1 MKTQQT
7 LSSTDALEEL
17 IKWLLPEQTNVRVD
31 QLVFTPG
38 ELTLLVTSTQSEGR
52 CPVCEKATRRIHSR
66 YWRTLEDL
74 PWGDSRLQLRVHVR
88 RFFCPTPSCP
98 RKIFTERLGPLAEAS
113 ARRTSRLREAL
124 LALGWAVGGEEGARQ
139 GMVHHMPIGAST
151 LLSLMR
157 RHGESASPTPR
168 VLGVDDWSFQRDHP
182 TGTILVD
189 LERHRPVDLL
199 LGSDEQVLSDWLHR
213 HRGVQIISRDRG
225 AGYRKAIQR
234 AAPQVKQVLDRW
246 HVLKN
251 LGEVIQKTL
260 AQQIDVLR
268 QAGQQVKKNTQ
279 QTSFAPPESAQLD
292 GKLRK
297 PPRRKPPAPSPRRAW
312 QMAMH
317 QQVHKLAAEGKTQ
330 AEISSRLH
338 LHRHTVRAYLRMPT
352 FVAHYCNPHPSVVEP
367 YRTYLEARWQHGEV
381 MIKTLWQELQG
392 QGFTGSYKSV
402 WTFLRNWPLPAGMIP
417 TSSFS
422 SVAAATRR
430 GAPVTRTPWQV
441 KWLLLH
447 KPEELNAK
455 DAAYR
460 QALFDLSPRLSSLS
474 ALGQDFVR
482 LIRERQNEALLPWLE
497 RAKGCPFEELQRF
510 AQGLER
516 ELPAVQAALTE
527 PWSTGQVEGQITR
540 LKLLKRQMYGRANLD
555 LLRLRVLHAA

>member
-7 LSSTDALEEL
+7 LSPTDTLEEL
-17 IKWLLPEQTNVRVD
+17 IQWLLPEQTNVRVD

-74 PWGDSRLQLRVHVR
+74 PWGDSRLHLRVHVL

-98 RKIFTERLGPLAEAS
+98 LKIFTERLGPLAEAS

-199 LGSDEQVLSDWLHR
+199 LGSDEQVLADWLHS

-268 QAGQQVKKNTQ
+268 QAGERVKQNTQ
-279 QTSFAPPESAQLD
+279 QTCLAPTGSAQVD
-292 GKLRK
+292 GRRRK

-317 QQVHKLAAEGKTQ
+317 QQVHELAARCENASRDHQPSASASQYGAQVSAHANICGPLLPSVSFSCRALSDLSRRARASRRGHDHHPVARVTRARLHRELQKCVGLR
-330 AEISSRLH
+330 APLAPSSRDDPRIIFILCGSRDSSECPCH
-338 LHRHTVRAYLRMPT
+338 PNA
-352 FVAHYCNPHPSVVEP
+352 VAGQMAVVAS
-367 YRTYLEARWQHGEV
+367 AR
-381 MIKTLWQELQG
+381 
-392 QGFTGSYKSV
+392 GSECS
-402 WTFLRNWPLPAGMIP
+402 GC
-417 TSSFS
+417 
-422 SVAAATRR
+422 
-430 GAPVTRTPWQV
+430 G
-441 KWLLLH
+441 
-447 KPEELNAK
+447 
-455 DAAYR
+455 
-460 QALFDLSPRLSSLS
+460 LS
-474 ALGQDFVR
+474 AGIV
-482 LIRERQNEALLPWLE
+482 
-497 RAKGCPFEELQRF
+497 
-510 AQGLER
+510 
-516 ELPAVQAALTE
+516 
-527 PWSTGQVEGQITR
+527 
-540 LKLLKRQMYGRANLD
+540 
-555 LLRLRVLHAA
+555 